1 LSKLSKKIS
10 GKETM
15 SQLKQE
21 ITLLSGVGQLSTTLL
36 GTGLFMVPA
45 IAAGIAGSLSL
56 WAWLILFIA
65 ICPIALTFA
74 QLGKR
79 YPNAGGTAHFVRQ
92 AFDKRLEK
100 SVAWLFVSVIPV
112 GVPAAVALA
121 AGFLQ
126 QLLPEAL
133 NSSIFAQLLTV
144 FLLIAVNLAGTKS
157 SGRLQTLIA
166 LSIFILVAAFW
177 WKGDIGAQDLTM
189 PALSSESTWSIGAAL
204 AVMFWCFVG
213 IEAFAHMGEE
223 FKNPQRD
230 FPIAIIIG
238 CFVAGAAY
246 WACSVVILKYGA
258 YGSSEFDSASI
269 PWLSEML
276 FGEQFKLLIS
286 ALGFAACFASVN
298 LYTQSLSRMVWAQ
311 AREYKPQ
318 SALARVSIRGV
329 PANATL
335 AVGVVLVLSCLVGEI
350 SGLDL
355 EFFLKLANGIFV
367 LVYLLAMLS
376 AYKLLTGISKWLAG
390 VSLLICTGVFVCLGW
405 SMLYAVAVFVL
416 LSLPWGKR
424 QTLDQS
430 QAK

>member
-1 LSKLSKKIS
+1 
-10 GKETM
+10 M

-166 LSIFILVAAFW
+166 LSIFALVAAFW

-189 PALSSESTWSIGAAL
+189 PAFSSESTWSIGAAL

-286 ALGFAACFASVN
+286 ALGFTACFASVN

-350 SGLDL
+350 SELDL

-390 VSLLICTGVFVCLGW
+390 VSLLICTGVFICLGW

>member
-1 LSKLSKKIS
+1 
-10 GKETM
+10 M

-258 YGSSEFDSASI
+258 YGSSEFDSTSI
-269 PWLSEML
+269 PWLSEIL

-318 SALARVSIRGV
+318 SALARVSLRGV

>member
-1 LSKLSKKIS
+1 MSELKK
-10 GKETM
+10 
-15 SQLKQE
+15 E
-21 ITLLSGVGQLSTTLL
+21 ITLISGVGQLSTTLL

-45 IAAGIAGSLSL
+45 IAAGIAGQLSL
-56 WAWLILFIA
+56 WAWVILFFA

-79 YPNAGGTAHFVRQ
+79 YPNAGGTAFFVRR

-126 QLLPEAL
+126 QLLPSAINSAL
-133 NSSIFAQLLTV
+133 FAQVLTV
-144 FLLIAVNLAGTKS
+144 VLLVTVNLAGTKS
-157 SGRLQTLIA
+157 SGRLQSVIA
-166 LSIFILVAAFW
+166 LSIFALVAAFW
-177 WKGDIGAQDLTM
+177 WQGDVGHSDIIM
-189 PALSSESTWSIGAAL
+189 PSLSSDGLWNIGAAL

-230 FPIAIIIG
+230 FPIAILIG
-238 CFVAGAAY
+238 SFVAGATY
-246 WACSVVILKYGA
+246 WACSVVILKFNAYGA
-258 YGSSEFDSASI
+258 EGFDSASI
-269 PWLSEML
+269 PWLAEQL
-276 FGEQFKLLIS
+276 FGSQFKIVIS
-286 ALGFAACFASVN
+286 VLGFAACFASVN

-311 AREYKPQ
+311 AREYKPN
-318 SALARVSIRGV
+318 SALARVSIKGV

-335 AVGVVLVLSCLVGEI
+335 VVGAILLISCLFGQL

-376 AYKLLTGISKWLAG
+376 AYKLLKGFGKALAAI
-390 VSLLICTGVFVCLGW
+390 SLLLCTAVFICLGW
-405 SMLYAVAVFVL
+405 SMLYALGVFSL
-416 LSLPWGKR
+416 LCLPWHKLR
-424 QTLDQS
+424 RNKSASTEPS
-430 QAK
+430 

>member
-1 LSKLSKKIS
+1 
-10 GKETM
+10 M

-92 AFDKRLEK
+92 AFDQRLEK

-230 FPIAIIIG
+230 FPIAIIVG

-258 YGSSEFDSASI
+258 YGSSEFDSTSI

-390 VSLLICTGVFVCLGW
+390 VSLLICTGVFICLGW